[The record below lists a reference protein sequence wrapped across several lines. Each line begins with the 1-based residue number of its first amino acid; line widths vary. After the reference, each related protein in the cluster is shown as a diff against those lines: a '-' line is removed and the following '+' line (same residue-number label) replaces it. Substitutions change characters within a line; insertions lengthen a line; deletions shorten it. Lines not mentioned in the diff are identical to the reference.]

1 MQSPRGNQ
9 PDMSSPPPSVGDN
22 RLSGAFWALWSA
34 SALGDL
40 ATGSVLVAVPLLA
53 AALTRDPVLIGG
65 LTAATL
71 LPWLLFGIPAG
82 VLVDRM
88 DRRTAMVAGN
98 LIRAAALAALGALI
112 VAGHADLRSLFAVA
126 FLLGTAE
133 TVYDCAARAALISVA
148 PVGQIDRANGLLI
161 TTHMVASDFLGGP
174 LAGTLFAVT
183 AALPFGLYAAA
194 FALAAGIVLALPRL
208 RVNADGG
215 LDQGGPHQGTAGSIS
230 DGGTRVTRGAVAAPN
245 PIGPRVPDRHRLRR
259 EWLEGLHLIWAD
271 GELRGLCLLSATL
284 AVGGELA
291 QSVTVLFAL
300 QVLHLPGQWFG
311 LFTAAAGVGV
321 LLGGSIANRLVRRF
335 GRAHVLTGALA
346 GYGASLAATGLA
358 TSAWQAAAMYALGSA
373 TVAAWNVLSMSA
385 RQVLV
390 PGESFGRFHGAWRTI
405 VWGSAPIGAVASGLV
420 AAQFGLRAPWLV
432 GGTLILL
439 QLVFAP
445 SLMRRIEARVDHPPL
460 VLPRRDGPP
469 LR

>member
-1 MQSPRGNQ
+1 MQSPRRNQ
-9 PDMSSPPPSVGDN
+9 PDLSSPPPGVGDN

-98 LIRAAALAALGALI
+98 VIRAAALAALGALI
-112 VAGHADLRSLFAVA
+112 VAGHADLRALFAVA
-126 FLLGTAE
+126 LLLGTAE

-148 PVGQIDRANGLLI
+148 PVAQIDRANGLLI

-183 AALPFGLYAAA
+183 AALPFGLDAAA
-194 FALAAGIVLALPRL
+194 FALAAGILLALPRL
-208 RVNADGG
+208 RANAEGADH
-215 LDQGGPHQGTAGSIS
+215 GGPDH
-230 DGGTRVTRGAVAAPN
+230 GGADHGGA
-245 PIGPRVPDRHRLRR
+245 DQLRR

-311 LFTAAAGVGV
+311 LFAAAAGVGV

-335 GRAHVLTGALA
+335 GRARVLIGALA
-346 GYGASLAATGLA
+346 GYGASLAATGLT

-385 RQVLV
+385 RQILV
-390 PGESFGRFHGAWRTI
+390 PGESFGRFHGAWRTV

-439 QLVFAP
+439 QLAFAP
-445 SLMRRIEARVDHPPL
+445 SLMRRIEARVEHPPL
-460 VLPRRDGPP
+460 VPPRRDGP
-469 LR
+469 LRR

>member
-1 MQSPRGNQ
+1 MQSPRRNQ
-9 PDMSSPPPSVGDN
+9 PDLSSPPPGVGDN

-98 LIRAAALAALGALI
+98 VIRAAALAALGALI
-112 VAGHADLRSLFAVA
+112 VAGHADLRALFAVA
-126 FLLGTAE
+126 LLLGTAE

-148 PVGQIDRANGLLI
+148 PVAQIDRANGLLI

-183 AALPFGLYAAA
+183 AALPFGLDAAA
-194 FALAAGIVLALPRL
+194 FALAAGILLALPRL
-208 RVNADGG
+208 R
-215 LDQGGPHQGTAGSIS
+215 
-230 DGGTRVTRGAVAAPN
+230 APN
-245 PIGPRVPDRHRLRR
+245 PIEPRPRIPDRHRLRR
-259 EWLEGLHLIWAD
+259 EWLEGLRLIWAD

-311 LFTAAAGVGV
+311 LFAAAAGVGV

-335 GRAHVLTGALA
+335 GRARVLIGALA
-346 GYGASLAATGLA
+346 GYGASLAATGLT

-385 RQVLV
+385 RQILV
-390 PGESFGRFHGAWRTI
+390 PGESFGRFHGAWRTV

-439 QLVFAP
+439 QLAFAP
-445 SLMRRIEARVDHPPL
+445 SLMRRIEARVEHPPL
-460 VLPRRDGPP
+460 VPPRRDGP
-469 LR
+469 LRR